1 MGISKALTSFI
12 HTHSTPIYS
21 LDTAV
26 MSGISLSVTSE
37 IADRQF
43 CLGRVFQ
50 PQTVIITMTARFKN
64 RKQHA

>member
-37 IADRQF
+37 IADRHNSALDVSLSHRLSLLQ
-43 CLGRVFQ
+43 
-50 PQTVIITMTARFKN
+50 
-64 RKQHA
+64 

>member
-12 HTHSTPIYS
+12 HTHSAPIYS

-37 IADRQF
+37 IVDRRNSALNVSLSVTDCHYYNDSQ
-43 CLGRVFQ
+43 
-50 PQTVIITMTARFKN
+50 I
-64 RKQHA
+64 